1 MSSRFLELA
10 WNYKTVTAEEKLLLV
25 ALADLADRK
34 GHFSTTYTELSQMM
48 SVSNSLIANCLQ
60 KQTQRGGT
68 INIQTSHSE
77 GTISGQL
84 LLERLNTREDISR
97 EEQQNLATMTN
108 YYSGSNQQAAP
119 KQSKARLNR
128 SQFAY
133 QKPLRANKNEK
144 MINII
149 EITPNEI
156 PSWAETTMYTNGVRG
171 QTEIWKS
178 FVEDVQNT
186 GEQLFPQSMLN
197 DRLTQKIFHFKNDAF
212 KTSRTSQPMV
222 KQSSRDEYEEKL
234 KNLYQ
239 QSKCDWDD

>member
-10 WNYKTVTAEEKLLLV
+10 WKYKTVTAEEKLLLV
-25 ALADLADRK
+25 ALSDLADRK
-34 GHFSTTYTELSQMM
+34 GNFSTTYSELSQMM
-48 SVSNSLIANCLQ
+48 SASNSLINNCFQ
-60 KQTQRGGT
+60 KLTQKGGPLR
-68 INIQTSHSE
+68 IQTLHGE
-77 GTISGQL
+77 GNISGQL
-84 LLERLNTREDISR
+84 LTERGISNEGISR
-97 EEQQNLATMTN
+97 EEQQNLTTMTN
-108 YYSGSNQQAAP
+108 YYNASHQPAAP
-119 KQSKARLNR
+119 KPSKAKLNR

-133 QKPLRANKNEK
+133 QKPLKANKNEK

-178 FVEDVQNT
+178 FVEDVHNT

-212 KTSRTSQPMV
+212 KPSRASQPVV

-234 KNLYQ
+234 KNLYN